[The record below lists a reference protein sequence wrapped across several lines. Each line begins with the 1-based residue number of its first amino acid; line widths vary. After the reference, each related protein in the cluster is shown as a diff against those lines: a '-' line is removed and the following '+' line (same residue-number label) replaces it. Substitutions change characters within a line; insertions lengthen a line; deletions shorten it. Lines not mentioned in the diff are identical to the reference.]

1 MDSCV
6 NDLALMRDLVAT
18 LGAFL
23 QISGI
28 INADIDDTLRPT
40 VVSGSY
46 TVLTTKSTDLS
57 LTCQIITGATGSLGV
72 HLVNKLLKGTGL
84 DIVALVRARNNAHA
98 EERVNEAL
106 KARGLEDLSS
116 AETHYGRSRMQC
128 LASELSRTDLGLEKD
143 VHDQLAR
150 SSVAVIHVGR
160 CVFVASSAPE
170 IMLNRRFLV
179 GLVCELRRELG
190 ELCYYALSRS
200 VLSHDDLRQST

>member
-1 MDSCV
+1 MDSGM

-98 EERVNEAL
+98 EERVNEAM

-143 VHDQLAR
+143 VYDQLAR

-160 CVFVASSAPE
+160 CVFASSAPE
-170 IMLNRRFLV
+170 IMLNRRLLV

-190 ELCYYALSRS
+190 ELRHYALSRS